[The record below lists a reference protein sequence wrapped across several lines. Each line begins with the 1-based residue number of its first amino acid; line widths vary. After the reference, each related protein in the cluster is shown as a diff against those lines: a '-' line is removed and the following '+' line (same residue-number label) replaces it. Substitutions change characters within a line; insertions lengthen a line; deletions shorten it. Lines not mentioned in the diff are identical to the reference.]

1 MIQWASRLYISDN
14 LKKRKDKAIASI
26 NSRRMT
32 YDVYCIAFA
41 SSPNNLFDIMNANEL
56 LFPYYLKTDVRIVGL
71 AKGSQEAAFWFR
83 TCLWK
88 YTIKL
93 EHLTLRNTLHKS
105 VYVTIIMLL
114 IRIGG

>member
-71 AKGSQEAAFWFR
+71 AKGRQEATLLVQDMLMEVYHKTGAFDVKEYF
-83 TCLWK
+83 T
-88 YTIKL
+88 
-93 EHLTLRNTLHKS
+93 
-105 VYVTIIMLL
+105 
-114 IRIGG
+114 